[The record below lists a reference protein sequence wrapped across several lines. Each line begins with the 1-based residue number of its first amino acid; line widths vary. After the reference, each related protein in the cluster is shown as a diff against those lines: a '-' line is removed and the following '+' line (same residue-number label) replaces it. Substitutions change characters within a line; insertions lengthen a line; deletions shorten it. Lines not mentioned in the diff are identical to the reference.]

1 MTVLFAWLNSP
12 WAWLVIGL
20 VAVVLFGRRL
30 PEVARSLGQSMT
42 AFKKGMHGLED
53 DIVSSTPSSQ
63 PAPPPAEAPKVPQ
76 RITGAA
82 PKFDSTGA
90 GNGVTPENAPKS

>member
-20 VAVVLFGRRL
+20 VAVLLFGRRL
-30 PEVARSLGQSMT
+30 PEVARSLGKSLT
-42 AFKKGMHGLED
+42 SFKEGMRGLED
-53 DIVSSTPSSQ
+53 DISTSTSPSAS
-63 PAPPPAEAPKVPQ
+63 APAEAPKVPQ

-82 PKFDSTGA
+82 PKFDNAGA
-90 GNGVTPENAPKS
+90 ATNVTPESAPKS